1 MVWLWK
7 NRCTN
12 ELYLFTDN
20 YPIEKMFMRHS
31 RLAFSEIIG
40 YKADASLK
48 WLAITGLIPEVR
60 KNANR
65 SQGCVTVL
73 KEWTVWWMMYYFL
86 VVLVDRFTFSFGL
99 IHFSKKVILWTQDFL
114 NLVKISSLKTSCFN
128 KYRYMFNFIFV

>member
-1 MVWLWK
+1 MSVNIWK
-7 NRCTN
+7 WFDFGKIAVLIT
-12 ELYLFTDN
+12 YLFTDN

-65 SQGCVTVL
+65 SQGCVTACQKNEL
-73 KEWTVWWMMYYFL
+73 CDE
-86 VVLVDRFTFSFGL
+86 
-99 IHFSKKVILWTQDFL
+99 
-114 NLVKISSLKTSCFN
+114 
-128 KYRYMFNFIFV
+128 

>member
-1 MVWLWK
+1 MYFVPKLQMSVNIWK
-7 NRCTN
+7 WFDFGKFAVLMN
-12 ELYLFTDN
+12 YLFTDN

-65 SQGCVTVL
+65 SQGCVTACHKNEL
-73 KEWTVWWMMYYFL
+73 
-86 VVLVDRFTFSFGL
+86 
-99 IHFSKKVILWTQDFL
+99 
-114 NLVKISSLKTSCFN
+114 
-128 KYRYMFNFIFV
+128 